1 MQGGEHSL
9 KKKRNISELPLEVK
23 AEMALKEAVAK
34 VIRAH
39 RRSGQPLAIWR
50 EGRVVMLPPDQATI
64 VEEEEDAD

>member
-1 MQGGEHSL
+1 L
-9 KKKRNISELPLEVK
+9 KKKRNISELPLDVK
-23 AEMALKEAVAK
+23 AKMALKEAVAE